1 MERLT
6 YKASKGMTYKRKVD
20 GHIMGNELYL
30 GLFIDGTEDTIDN
43 YEEVVDESIA
53 EVKAYGN
60 NEHTTRL
67 APEHPL
73 FRLIK
78 AQEEAAKK
86 EAEL

>member
-53 EVKAYGN
+53 EVTAYGN
-60 NEHTTRL
+60 NEHTTHF
-67 APEHPL
+67 APTHPL

-78 AQEEAAKK
+78 AKA
-86 EAEL
+86 EAEQKQTEL

>member
-6 YKASKGMTYKRKVD
+6 YKASEGMTYKRKVD

-43 YEEVVDESIA
+43 YEEVEDESIA

-60 NEHTTRL
+60 NEH
-67 APEHPL
+67 PL
-73 FRLIK
+73 FRFIK
-78 AQEEAAKK
+78 AQEEAEQKQT
-86 EAEL
+86 EL